1 MAAVRGGVQPDLLA
15 TVSAEIDA
23 RLRELRVAVREYEQL
38 LSAAD
43 ALEVEEHSPAPA
55 RGQAPAARMVPAV
68 RKAPAQRRGPLAL
81 KALLAPKAR
90 IARKPPAP
98 KKVPA
103 PSPELIDRKAS
114 AVVKAPSAVKAPA
127 VVKPARAKAAAR
139 KRAAAAP
146 KRAVAPKKEPA
157 PARPKRGESEQAIVA
172 ALEHG
177 SHTLAELAIVT
188 GMAGPAIRDGL
199 RGLQKAKK
207 ITKAKREGK
216 AAYALAG

>member
-1 MAAVRGGVQPDLLA
+1 MVAVRGGLQPDLLA

-23 RLRELRVAVREYEQL
+23 RLRDLRVAVREYEQL

-43 ALEVEEHSPAPA
+43 ALEAERQKPTTVRS
-55 RGQAPAARMVPAV
+55 QAPAV
-68 RKAPAQRRGPLAL
+68 RKVPAARKSPTQRRGPLAL
-81 KALLAPKAR
+81 KASLAPKAR

-98 KKVPA
+98 KAVAVRSPKV
-103 PSPELIDRKAS
+103 IDRKAS
-114 AVVKAPSAVKAPA
+114 AVVKEPVAVKEPA
-127 VVKPARAKAAAR
+127 VVKPARAK
-139 KRAAAAP
+139 
-146 KRAVAPKKEPA
+146 AVAPKKEPA

-188 GMAGPAIRDGL
+188 GIVAPALRDGL